1 MKNLD
6 SVPKKS
12 NGTKMI
18 RNIIIIVLILI
29 IVLLGVFAYLY
40 FMTDIFKTN
49 KQLFFE
55 QFAKILD
62 KENGF
67 IETSLSEYENKK
79 QQTPYENTGKFY
91 ADVNLEGL
99 GETEDITQA
108 LDDFSIEFSG
118 KTDKT
123 KNKAEQNITLHYSD
137 DVEWPLIYRHNEDF
151 YGIQT
156 DTVSEKY
163 VTIENNNLKDL
174 AEKLGIEDVSQ
185 IPDKIEISSNTKTIE
200 FTDEEKEQL
209 KEKYMTVLNEKL
221 QDEQFTKESN
231 DAGTAYTLTI
241 SYNDFKDLLTEL
253 IKTLQTDEITLGKI
267 NEFLGEDVL
276 NADSF
281 ESILSELEG
290 NIAEE
295 GNVVITLQIEKS
307 GLANISLNYGD
318 DLQMLLN
325 KNSDAGNLKYTFE
338 LMFKESDTQS
348 MSIYFNSDY
357 SGMDNL
363 QNVSEGYQLG
373 IEIIDDEQS
382 IGYTYNVENA
392 INFVDSINVEDL
404 SEDNSIILNNYDT
417 STLQNI
423 IGALGQRIVDVNT
436 DQMEQLGFE
445 YGNPMLY
452 LFPGTALAYNI
463 MQQAQNTVDNTDMSS
478 MEITTFNNQFVQYEG
493 IQRGTMV
500 RALIQEIQANNAG
513 VDTSNLDDTEED
525 TRVEIEFVG
534 IENLDD
540 ETKYGNNAISYIN
553 SANEYQVSLEYAENG
568 RVNKVIIE
576 GEFSEGDNS

>member
-1 MKNLD
+1 M
-6 SVPKKS
+6 
-12 NGTKMI
+12 
-18 RNIIIIVLILI
+18 
-29 IVLLGVFAYLY
+29 
-40 FMTDIFKTN
+40 
-49 KQLFFE
+49 
-55 QFAKILD
+55 
-62 KENGF
+62 
-67 IETSLSEYENKK
+67 
-79 QQTPYENTGKFY
+79 
-91 ADVNLEGL
+91 
-99 GETEDITQA
+99 
-108 LDDFSIEFSG
+108 
-118 KTDKT
+118 
-123 KNKAEQNITLHYSD
+123 
-137 DVEWPLIYRHNEDF
+137 IYRHNEDF

-231 DAGTAYTLTI
+231 DAGIAYTLTI

-363 QNVSEGYQLG
+363 QNVSEGYQTDAL
-373 IEIIDDEQS
+373 INEII
-382 IGYTYNVENA
+382 
-392 INFVDSINVEDL
+392 EDL

-417 STLQNI
+417 STLQNF

-436 DQMEQLGFE
+436 DQMEELGFE
-445 YGNPMLY
+445 YGNPMIY
-452 LFPGTALAYNI
+452 LFPGTTLAYNI

-513 VDTSNLDDTEED
+513 VDTSNLDDAEED

-540 ETKYGNNAISYIN
+540 ETKYGNNATGYIDN
-553 SANEYQVSLEYAENG
+553 AKEYQVSLEYAENG

-576 GEFSEGDNS
+576 GEFLQGDNS

>member
-137 DVEWPLIYRHNEDF
+137 DVEWPLIYRHNGDF

-417 STLQNI
+417 STLQNF

-436 DQMEQLGFE
+436 DQMEELGFE
-445 YGNPMLY
+445 YGNPMIY
-452 LFPGTALAYNI
+452 LFPGTTLAYNI

-513 VDTSNLDDTEED
+513 VDTSNLDDAEED

-540 ETKYGNNAISYIN
+540 ETKYGNNVTGYIDN
-553 SANEYQVSLEYAENG
+553 AKEYQVSLEYAENG

-576 GEFSEGDNS
+576 GEFLQGDNS

>member
-6 SVPKKS
+6 SVPDRGK
-12 NGTKMI
+12 GTKMV

-29 IVLLGVFAYLY
+29 IILLGLFACLY

-49 KQLFFE
+49 KQVFFE
-55 QFAKILD
+55 QFAKIFD

-79 QQTPYENTGKFY
+79 MQTPYENKGEFY
-91 ADVNLEGL
+91 ADMNM
-99 GETEDITQA
+99 EDIGMPEDIA
-108 LDDFSIEFSG
+108 KVLDDFKLEFSG
-118 KTDKT
+118 KTDKAN
-123 KNKAEQNITLHYSD
+123 NKAEQNINIHYSD
-137 DVEWPLIYRHNEDF
+137 DVEWPMIYCHNGDF

-163 VTIENNNLKDL
+163 VTIENNNLKEL
-174 AEKLGIEDVSQ
+174 VEKLGTQNTSQ
-185 IPDKIEISSNTKTIE
+185 VPDKFEISTDTKTIE
-200 FTDEEKEQL
+200 FTDEEKSTL
-209 KEKYMTVLNEKL
+209 RDKYLSILNEKL
-221 QDEQFTKESN
+221 QDEQFNKEKN
-231 DAGTAYTLTI
+231 DTGTIYTLTI
-241 SYNDFKDLLTEL
+241 TYNDFKDLCVEL
-253 IKTLQTDEITLGKI
+253 LKTLQTDEITKGKI
-267 NEFLGEDVL
+267 NDYIGQNIFNDKV
-276 NADSF
+276 F
-281 ESILSELEG
+281 ETLISNVEKSESKEG
-290 NIAEE
+290 NI
-295 GNVVITLQIEKS
+295 VVSLQETNSELSNILVDF
-307 GLANISLNYGD
+307 GDVQVNISK
-318 DLQMLLN
+318 N
-325 KNSDAGNLKYTFE
+325 KTDSELKYNIE
-338 LMFKESDTQS
+338 LTGKNLDTDE
-348 MSIYFNSDY
+348 MKLYFNANY

-363 QNVSEGYQLG
+363 QKVSENYQLG
-373 IEIIDDEQS
+373 IEISNEGQS
-382 IGYTYNVENA
+382 MEYVYNIENTT
-392 INFVDSINVEDL
+392 NFVESVNIDDL
-404 SEDNSIILNNYDT
+404 SEDNSIILNDYDT
-417 STLQNI
+417 ETLQNFMS
-423 IGALGQRIVDVNT
+423 ALGQRIVDVNT

-513 VDTSNLDDTEED
+513 VDTSNLDDAEED

>member
-417 STLQNI
+417 STLQNF

-436 DQMEQLGFE
+436 DQMEELGFE
-445 YGNPMLY
+445 YGNPMIY
-452 LFPGTALAYNI
+452 LFPGTTLAYNI

-513 VDTSNLDDTEED
+513 VDTSNLDDAEEN

-540 ETKYGNNAISYIN
+540 ETKYGNNATGYIDN
-553 SANEYQVSLEYAENG
+553 AKEYQVSLEYAENG
-568 RVNKVIIE
+568 RVNKVVIE
-576 GEFSEGDNS
+576 GEFLENNNS